1 MISYTFYLDGSVMD
15 WYGKVLVGIVLI
27 YVWQGMKREYQ
38 VIARPF
44 DFADTTF
51 IIESKEYYYRRKYT
65 TIVEESSVPPKV
77 RSFRI

>member
-1 MISYTFYLDGSVMD
+1 M
-15 WYGKVLVGIVLI
+15 GIVLI

-44 DFADTTF
+44 DFADITF

-65 TIVEESSVPPKV
+65 TIVEESSVPQKYGAFV
-77 RSFRI
+77 FDL